1 MKAGLSILSVFIL
14 GGKKTMSPLDSIKWI
29 KRFEKLSYTA
39 KEKWPSHINKRTYIN
54 SQSDTISYPSTD
66 QKKKMGLLEEITN
79 FTLSSKTRNEDYKE

>member
-1 MKAGLSILSVFIL
+1 
-14 GGKKTMSPLDSIKWI
+14 MSPLDSIKWI

-66 QKKKMGLLEEITN
+66 QKKKWV
-79 FTLSSKTRNEDYKE
+79 F

>member
-66 QKKKMGLLEEITN
+66 QKKNG
-79 FTLSSKTRNEDYKE
+79 SSNTKDGETGDVIW